1 MVKKYDKEKMNILK
15 ETADEQDELS
25 LKTERQ
31 HVQGKHPNSLANLKP
46 YERGV
51 SGNPGGRPEKFAKL
65 KKALDEWA
73 DKEVKYDFWDSP
85 PEEAVTMKEQVLW
98 RIWDKARHGDNKCI
112 ELLARLGCLDEKSHR
127 NDTIIP

>member
-15 ETADEQDELS
+15 ETTDEQDELS

-73 DKEVKYDFWDSP
+73 DREVVYDFWDVP
-85 PEEAVTMKEQVLW
+85 PESTRTMKEQVHW
-98 RIWDKARHGDNKCI
+98 RIWHKARQGDNKCI
-112 ELLARLGCLDEKSHR
+112 ELLARLGCLD
-127 NDTIIP
+127 D